1 MVKRVVASAPG
12 KIILF
17 GEHAVVY
24 GEPAVTAAVDKRARV
39 VVKERGDFEVRISA
53 PDLSLEAVFDLEKVS
68 SEDSFSFFEIPER
81 LKNIVRAVEV
91 SLDACGLKRGLN
103 IEINSDIPPSAGL
116 GSSAAVAVATVA
128 AVGKCLSGDS
138 WESEKVSKLAYEA
151 EKIVHGTPSGI
162 DNTISAYGGGIIFQK
177 GKIERLDIGGQ
188 VPIVIGDTMVERST
202 KKLVSHV
209 RSICEKHPSIGMP
222 IIRLIGSLTLEGV
235 KSLKK
240 GEFERLGELM
250 DINQGLLDAV
260 GVSHL
265 SLSKLIFAA
274 REAGAYGAKLS
285 GAGGGGCMIALTSK
299 ENAKNVLKAI
309 EMSGGRA
316 VPTAFSMRGVTIE
329 SEE

>member
-24 GEPAVTAAVDKRARV
+24 GEPAVAVAIDRRARV
-39 VVKERGDFEVRISA
+39 IVEERGDFEVRISA
-53 PDLSLEAVFDLEKVS
+53 PDLSLEAGFDLERGF
-68 SEDSFSFFEIPER
+68 SEDSFSFFEIPQR
-81 LKNIVRAVEV
+81 LKNVVRAVEV
-91 SLDACGLKRGLN
+91 SLNACNLKRGLN

-116 GSSAAVAVATVA
+116 GSSASVAVATVA
-128 AVGKCLSGDS
+128 AVGKCLTGDS
-138 WESEKVSKLAYEA
+138 WESEKVSKLAFEA

-162 DNTISAYGGGIIFQK
+162 DNTISAYGGGIIFQQ
-177 GKIERLDIGGQ
+177 GKIERLDIGAQ
-188 VPIVIGDTMVERST
+188 VSIIIGDTKVERST

-209 RSICEKHPSIGMP
+209 RSICEKYPSIGLP
-222 IIRLIGSLTLEGV
+222 IIRLIGSLTLEGIE
-235 KSLKK
+235 SLKM
-240 GEFERLGELM
+240 GDFEGLGELM

-265 SLSKLIFAA
+265 SLSKMIFAA

-285 GAGGGGCMIALTSK
+285 GAGGGGCMIALTSP
-299 ENAKNVLKAI
+299 ENAKNVLEAI

-316 VPTAFSMRGVTIE
+316 VPAAFSMRGVTVE

>member
-24 GEPAVTAAVDKRARV
+24 GEPAVAVAVDRCARV
-39 VVKERGDFEVRISA
+39 VVEERCDFEVRISA
-53 PDLSLEAVFDLEKVS
+53 PDLSLEAGFDLEKVS
-68 SEDSFSFFEIPER
+68 FEDSFSFFEVPKR
-81 LKNIVRAVEV
+81 LKNVVRAVEV
-91 SLDACGLKRGLN
+91 SLDVCGLKRGLN

-116 GSSAAVAVATVA
+116 GSSAAV
-128 AVGKCLSGDS
+128 GKCLTGDS

-235 KSLKK
+235 KSLKM
-240 GEFERLGELM
+240 GEFERVGELM

-285 GAGGGGCMIALTSK
+285 GAGGGGCMIALTSL
-299 ENAKNVLKAI
+299 ENAKNVLEAI